1 MRVTALALLFAAV
14 SCALAKHGAGEG
26 DDGDDDVQSTV
37 TTTPSPTTSS
47 ASTSASPSPTTT
59 SPFQF
64 LPPSNATTCSN
75 IMLQWQSTNLS
86 VPLTLTITNERATA
100 EGTPSGAGTTLVSRT
115 LATNVSAAAGQFA
128 WRTVDVPAGAYVA
141 VAFDTART
149 AGIFVQSPSFFVQS
163 GSDESCLASASNSS
177 TSSDAP
183 TATSDAASSSSS
195 PSDGSSGGAGAQ
207 EKTLSPGVLGGVVA
221 GVVVGVLLL
230 ILAVTFPHYRK
241 EVLVRRRRNR
251 HPGGPY
257 HLF

>member
-1 MRVTALALLFAAV
+1 MRVTALALFFAAV

-26 DDGDDDVQSTV
+26 DGDDDDVQSTV
-37 TTTPSPTTSS
+37 TSTTPSPTSS
-47 ASTSASPSPTTT
+47 SSSPSASPTAT

-64 LPPSNATTCSN
+64 LPPSNTTTCSN
-75 IMLQWQSTNLS
+75 IMLQWQPTNLS

-100 EGTPSGAGTTLVSRT
+100 DGTPSGAGTTLVSRT

-128 WRTVDVPAGAYVA
+128 WRTVDVPVGSYVA

-149 AGIFVQSPSFFVQS
+149 AGIFVQSPSFFVTS

-177 TSSDAP
+177 SSSGVP
-183 TATSDAASSSSS
+183 TATSATPSSSSS
-195 PSDGSSGGAGAQ
+195 SSDSSGGGAGAQ
-207 EKTLSPGVLGGVVA
+207 EKTLSPEVLGGVVA

-230 ILAVTFPHYRK
+230 ILAVTFPHYWK
-241 EVLVRRRRNR
+241 ERLVRRRRDR